1 MKKASCGA
9 MPQRSISPY
18 NEAAMS
24 LPSLVP
30 HRGRRYAV
38 TARILSAVVFSFLCY
53 LSIGIPLAVL
63 PGYVHNDLGY
73 STVLAG
79 LAVSA
84 QYLATLLS
92 RPHAGRMAD
101 AMGPKRTV
109 VAGLIVL
116 ALSGLFLALGA
127 LAPGMPVLSLALI
140 LMSRLGLGF
149 AESWVST
156 GAITWGIGGIGGE
169 HTARVISWNGIATY
183 GGIALGAPLGV
194 ALSHHFGFL
203 SLGVV
208 GFLLGAVA
216 LPFAM
221 MKARVVPSHGERLPF
236 KSVLS
241 RVSAY
246 GIGLALGSIGFGSL
260 STFVALYYASRGWQ
274 DAALSLSLFGGCFI
288 GIRLIFGNAIDKF
301 GGYRVA
307 IVSLAVECLGLLLLW
322 FGTTPHASLA
332 GAALT
337 GSGFALVF
345 PALGVEAVSRVSNHN
360 RGAALGAYSVFLDV
374 ALGLTGPVGG
384 WIAGLYDYPAI
395 FLLASGASLAAVFL
409 SFALYMRHG
418 RPPRTETADA
428 RA

>member
-1 MKKASCGA
+1 
-9 MPQRSISPY
+9 
-18 NEAAMS
+18 MS
-24 LPSLVP
+24 LPPLVP
-30 HRGRRYAV
+30 TRGRRFAV
-38 TARILSAVVFSFLCY
+38 TARILSSVVFSFACY
-53 LSIGIPLAVL
+53 LCIGIPLAVL
-63 PGYVHNDLGY
+63 PGFAHLDLGY
-73 STVLAG
+73 STIIAG

-109 VAGLIVL
+109 VAGLVVL
-116 ALSGLFLALGA
+116 AISGLFLALGA
-127 LAPGMPVLSLALI
+127 IVPKIPGLSLTLI
-140 LMSRLGLGF
+140 LLSRLGLGF

-183 GGIALGAPLGV
+183 GGIAVGAPLGV
-194 ALSHHFGFL
+194 TLARDHGLI
-203 SLGVV
+203 SLGILT
-208 GFLLGAVA
+208 FALGLVA
-216 LPFAM
+216 LPFAL
-221 MKARVVPSHGERLPF
+221 MKARIAPSHGERLPF
-236 KSVLS
+236 KSVLT
-241 RVSAY
+241 RVMPY
-246 GIGLALGSIGFGSL
+246 GAGLALGSIGFGSL
-260 STFVALYYASRGWQ
+260 STFVALYYASRDWS
-274 DAALSLSLFGGCFI
+274 DAALSLSVFGGCFI
-288 GIRLIFGNAIDKF
+288 GIRLIFGNAIDRF

-307 IVSLAVECLGLLLLW
+307 IVSFVVECLGLILLW
-322 FGTTPHASLA
+322 LGTTPHAALA

-345 PALGVEAVSRVSNHN
+345 PALGVEAVGRVSTHN

-395 FLLASGASLAAVFL
+395 FLAAGFAALAAAIL
-409 SFALYMRHG
+409 SVSLYLRFG
-418 RPPRTETADA
+418 RDAPPRDQRANA

>member
-1 MKKASCGA
+1 
-9 MPQRSISPY
+9 
-18 NEAAMS
+18 MS

-30 HRGRRYAV
+30 HRGRRFAV
-38 TARILSAVVFSFLCY
+38 TARILSAVVFSFVCY
-53 LSIGIPLAVL
+53 LCIGIPLAVL
-63 PGYVHNDLGY
+63 PGFAHLDLGY
-73 STVLAG
+73 STIVAG

-116 ALSGLFLALGA
+116 AISGLFLALAA
-127 LAPGMPVLSLALI
+127 LVPKIPVLSLTLI
-140 LMSRLGLGF
+140 LLSRLGLGF

-156 GAITWGIGGIGGE
+156 GSITWGIGGIGGE

-194 ALSHHFGFL
+194 TLARDHGFISLGILTFALSL
-203 SLGVV
+203 
-208 GFLLGAVA
+208 VA
-216 LPFAM
+216 LPMALA
-221 MKARVVPSHGERLPF
+221 KARVAPSHGERLPF

-241 RVSAY
+241 RVMPY
-246 GIGLALGSIGFGSL
+246 GAGLALASIGFGSL
-260 STFVALYYASRGWQ
+260 STFVALYYASRGWA
-274 DAALSLSLFGGCFI
+274 DAALSLSIFGGCFI
-288 GIRLIFGNAIDKF
+288 GIRLVFGNAIDRF

-307 IVSLAVECLGLLLLW
+307 IVSLFVECLGLLLLW
-322 FGTTPHASLA
+322 QGTSPHAALA

-337 GSGFALVF
+337 GAGFALIF
-345 PALGVEAVSRVSNHN
+345 PALGVEAVGRVSTHN

-374 ALGLTGPVGG
+374 ALGLTGPIGG
-384 WIAGLYDYPAI
+384 WVAGLYDYPAI
-395 FLLASGASLAAVFL
+395 FLLAGFAALAAML
-409 SFALYMRHG
+409 LATSLYLRFG
-418 RPPRTETADA
+418 RDRNIRDNRADA

>member
-1 MKKASCGA
+1 
-9 MPQRSISPY
+9 
-18 NEAAMS
+18 MS
-24 LPSLVP
+24 LPSLIP
-30 HRGRRYAV
+30 HRGRRFAV
-38 TARILSAVVFSFLCY
+38 TARILSAVVFSFVCY

-63 PGYVHNDLGY
+63 PGFVHNELGY
-73 STVLAG
+73 TTVLAG

-109 VAGLIVL
+109 IAGLIVL

-127 LAPGMPVLSLALI
+127 LVPNMPALSLALI

-156 GAITWGIGGIGGE
+156 GSITWGIGGIGGE

-194 ALSHHFGFL
+194 ALSTHFGL
-203 SLGVV
+203 ISLGIV
-208 GFLLGAVA
+208 GFLLGAIA
-216 LPFAM
+216 LPLAV
-221 MKARVVPSHGERLPF
+221 MKARVEPSHGERLPF

-241 RVSAY
+241 RVSSY

-260 STFVALYYASRGWQ
+260 STFVALYYASRGWH

-288 GIRLIFGNAIDKF
+288 GIRLIFGNAIDRF

-307 IVSLAVECLGLLLLW
+307 IISLVVEALGLLLLW
-322 FGTTPHASLA
+322 FGATPEASLA

-384 WIAGLYDYPAI
+384 WIAGSFDYPAI
-395 FLLASGASLAAVFL
+395 FLAASGAAVAAAVL
-409 SFALYMRHG
+409 SFVLYARHG
-418 RPPRTETADA
+418 RVPRAERADA

>member
-1 MKKASCGA
+1 MS
-9 MPQRSISPY
+9 QRSISLY
-18 NEAAMS
+18 NEVAMP

-30 HRGRRYAV
+30 HRGRRFAV
-38 TARILSAVVFSFLCY
+38 TARILSAVVFTFLCY

-73 STVLAG
+73 STVIAG
-79 LAVSA
+79 LAVST
-84 QYLATLLS
+84 QYIATLLS
-92 RPHAGRMAD
+92 RPYAGRMAD
-101 AMGPKRTV
+101 AMGPKRAVT
-109 VAGLIVL
+109 AGLIVL
-116 ALSGLFLALGA
+116 ALAGLFLALGG

-149 AESWVST
+149 AESWIGT
-156 GAITWGIGGIGGE
+156 GAITWGIAGIGGE

-194 ALSHHFGFL
+194 ALSQKFGL
-203 SLGVV
+203 ISLGVV
-208 GFLLGAVA
+208 GFALGAMA
-216 LPFAM
+216 LPLALL
-221 MKARVVPSHGERLPF
+221 KAHVPPTHGERLPF

-241 RVSAY
+241 RVYAY
-246 GIGLALGSIGFGSL
+246 GAGLALGSIGFGAL

-274 DAALSLSLFGGCFI
+274 DAALSLSVFGGCFI
-288 GIRLIFGNAIDKF
+288 GIRLVFANAINTF

-307 IVSLAVECLGLLLLW
+307 IISLVVECLGLLLMW
-322 FGTTPHASLA
+322 YGTTPHAALA

-384 WIAGLYDYPAI
+384 WVAGLYDYPAI
-395 FLLASGASLAAVFL
+395 FLVASATTLAAAAL
-409 SFALYMRHG
+409 SFVLYVRHG
-418 RPPRTETADA
+418 RPLRSETADA

>member
-1 MKKASCGA
+1 
-9 MPQRSISPY
+9 
-18 NEAAMS
+18 MS

-30 HRGRRYAV
+30 HRGRRFAV
-38 TARILSAVVFSFLCY
+38 TARILSAVVFTFVCY
-53 LSIGIPLAVL
+53 FSIGIPLAVL
-63 PGYVHNDLGY
+63 PGFVHSNLGY
-73 STVLAG
+73 ATVLAG

-109 VAGLIVL
+109 IAGLIVL
-116 ALSGLFLALGA
+116 ALSGLFLALAA
-127 LAPGMPVLSLALI
+127 LVPKMPALSLALV

-156 GAITWGIGGIGGE
+156 GSITWGIGGIGGE

-194 ALSHHFGFL
+194 KLAGDYGLI
-203 SLGVV
+203 SLGILT
-208 GFLLGAVA
+208 FALGLVA
-216 LPFAM
+216 LPLALW
-221 MKARVVPSHGERLPF
+221 KARVPPSHGERLPF

-241 RVSAY
+241 RVMPY

-260 STFVALYYASRGWQ
+260 STFVALYYANRGWA
-274 DAALSLSLFGGCFI
+274 DAALSLSVFGGCFI
-288 GIRLIFGNAIDKF
+288 GMRLIFSNMIGRF

-307 IVSLAVECLGLLLLW
+307 IVSLLIEGAGLALLW
-322 FGTTPHASLA
+322 LGDTPHLALA

-337 GSGFALVF
+337 GSGFALIF
-345 PALGVEAVSRVSNHN
+345 PALGVEAVGRVSMHN

-384 WIAGLYDYPAI
+384 WVAGRFDYPAI
-395 FLLASGASLAAVFL
+395 FLLAGIASVVAAGL
-409 SFALYMRHG
+409 SLSLYLRFG
-418 RPPRTETADA
+418 RDEPTQENRADA

>member
-1 MKKASCGA
+1 
-9 MPQRSISPY
+9 
-18 NEAAMS
+18 MS

-30 HRGRRYAV
+30 HRGRRFAV
-38 TARILSAVVFSFLCY
+38 TARILSSVVFSFVCY
-53 LSIGIPLAVL
+53 LCIGIPLAVL
-63 PGYVHNDLGY
+63 PGFAHIDLGY
-73 STVLAG
+73 STIIAG

-127 LAPGMPVLSLALI
+127 VVPKMPALSLALI

-183 GGIALGAPLGV
+183 GGIAAGAPLGV
-194 ALSHHFGFL
+194 MLARDHGFIALGILTFI
-203 SLGVV
+203 LG
-208 GFLLGAVA
+208 LLA
-216 LPFAM
+216 LPFALW
-221 MKARVVPSHGERLPF
+221 KARVAPSHGERLPF

-241 RVSAY
+241 RVMPY
-246 GIGLALGSIGFGSL
+246 GVGLALGSIGFGSL
-260 STFVALYYASRGWQ
+260 STFVALYYANRGWS
-274 DAALSLSLFGGCFI
+274 DAALSLSVFGGCFI
-288 GIRLIFGNAIDKF
+288 GIRLIFGNAIDRF

-307 IVSLAVECLGLLLLW
+307 IASLFVECLGLLLLW
-322 FGTTPHASLA
+322 QGTTPHAALA

-337 GSGFALVF
+337 GAGFALVF
-345 PALGVEAVSRVSNHN
+345 PALGVEAVGRVSTHN

-384 WIAGLYDYPAI
+384 WVAGLYDYPAI
-395 FLLASGASLAAVFL
+395 FLLASFAALAAML
-409 SFALYMRHG
+409 LAISLYLRFG
-418 RPPRTETADA
+418 RDKEERENRADA

>member
-1 MKKASCGA
+1 
-9 MPQRSISPY
+9 
-18 NEAAMS
+18 MS
-24 LPSLVP
+24 LPDLVP
-30 HRGRRYAV
+30 QRGRRLAV
-38 TARILSAVVFSFLCY
+38 TARILSAVVFSFVCY
-53 LSIGIPLAVL
+53 LNIGIPLAVL
-63 PGYVHNDLGY
+63 PGFVHNNLGY
-73 STVLAG
+73 STVIAG

-116 ALSGLFLALGA
+116 ALSGLFLSLGA
-127 LAPGMPVLSLALI
+127 LVPGMPGLSLGLL

-194 ALSHHFGFL
+194 ALEHAFGL
-203 SLGVV
+203 ISLGIV
-208 GFLLGAVA
+208 GFVLGAVA

-221 MKARVVPSHGERLPF
+221 LKARVAPSHGERLPF

-260 STFVALYYASRGWQ
+260 STFVALYYASRGWEG
-274 DAALSLSLFGGCFI
+274 AALSLSVFGGCFI
-288 GIRLIFGNAIDKF
+288 GMRLVFGNAINRF

-307 IVSLAVECLGLLLLW
+307 IVSLVVEMLGLLLLW
-322 FGTTPHASLA
+322 FGTTQDAALA

-395 FLLASGASLAAVFL
+395 FLLASGASLAAAVL
-409 SFALYMRHG
+409 SFALYARHG
-418 RPPRTETADA
+418 RAQRTDVADA

>member
-1 MKKASCGA
+1 MTQCSNDA
-9 MPQRSISPY
+9 Y
-18 NEAAMS
+18 NRYAMS
-24 LPSLVP
+24 LPPLVP
-30 HRGRRYAV
+30 HRGRRFAV
-38 TARILSAVVFSFLCY
+38 TARILSAVVFTFVCY
-53 LSIGIPLAVL
+53 FSIGIPLAVL
-63 PGYVHNDLGY
+63 PGFVHMNLGY
-73 STVLAG
+73 ATVLAG

-109 VAGLIVL
+109 IAGLIVL
-116 ALSGLFLALGA
+116 ALSGLFLALAA
-127 LAPGMPVLSLALI
+127 LVPTMPALSLALV

-156 GAITWGIGGIGGE
+156 GSITWGIGGIGGE

-194 ALSHHFGFL
+194 KLAADHGFMALGILTFA
-203 SLGVV
+203 LG
-208 GFLLGAVA
+208 LVA
-216 LPFAM
+216 LPLAFW
-221 MKARVVPSHGERLPF
+221 KARVPPSHGERLPF

-241 RVSAY
+241 RVMPY
-246 GIGLALGSIGFGSL
+246 GVGLALGSIGFGSL
-260 STFVALYYASRGWQ
+260 STFVALYYASRGWA
-274 DAALSLSLFGGCFI
+274 DAALSLSVFGGCFI
-288 GIRLIFGNAIDKF
+288 GMRLVFGNTIGRF

-307 IVSLAVECLGLLLLW
+307 IASLLVECAGLAMLWLGD
-322 FGTTPHASLA
+322 TPHLALA

-337 GSGFALVF
+337 GSGFALIF
-345 PALGVEAVSRVSNHN
+345 PALGVEAVGRVSMHN

-384 WIAGLYDYPAI
+384 WVAGRFDYPAI
-395 FLLASGASLAAVFL
+395 FLLAGVASLAAVAL
-409 SFALYMRHG
+409 SLSLYLRFG
-418 RPPRTETADA
+418 RDEPQRESQADA